1 MLNILLIAVVT
12 VCIVDISGFTDSWK
26 SAFKRLV
33 TRGRMSDPFYTL
45 KPFDCS
51 LCLTFYAG
59 IIYLWITHSFSVWM
73 ITYVLLISVMTPVIK
88 DLIFFVRDLCQK
100 IISVL
105 YRKLI

>member
-33 TRGRMSDPFYTL
+33 TRGRMSDPYYSL

-51 LCLTFYAG
+51 LCMTFWSG
-59 IIYLWITHSFSVWM
+59 LVYLWVTHSFTLWM
-73 ITYVLLISVMTPVIK
+73 VTFLLLISVMTPVIK
-88 DLIFFVRDLCQK
+88 DFIILIRETLIK
-100 IISVL
+100 IIRL
-105 YRKLI
+105 LL